1 MKRNLIWLGIFSSVV
16 LAQTLPNPS
25 RALTLPEIK
34 AVLSSICESK
44 IDATKGT
51 CFPKKSFY
59 TQIERDPKSQFVLDK
74 KALMGSFSK
83 AATKQVVASGDFMD
97 ADGTP
102 ERFVA
107 GLSVILENN
116 KVLRVAQDGGSSA
129 CMVFG
134 RHDKRDGLI
143 CTSESIGQGNLETS
157 IQWRDLGIGAK
168 TIFLLNLVDNTA
180 GGCGDPAKTFTLGKL
195 ERRDANNDQIA
206 DLIVNLTYKT
216 APNPNCDIDWTKI
229 QGETFRL
236 VFLWDGKKF
245 NANALTASIIKE
257 KGWK

>member
-25 RALTLPEIK
+25 RALTATEIK
-34 AVLSSICESK
+34 AVLSSVCESK

-59 TQIERDPKSQFVLDK
+59 TQIERAPKSQFLLDK
-74 KALMGSFSK
+74 KALKGSFTK
-83 AATKQVVASGDFMD
+83 AASMQIVASGDFID

-116 KVLRVAQDGGSSA
+116 KVLRVAQDTGSSA
-129 CMVFG
+129 CLVFG
-134 RHDKRDGLI
+134 RQDKRDGLV
-143 CTSESIGQGNLETS
+143 CTTQGMGQGNLETS

-168 TIFLLNLVDNTA
+168 TVQLIYLVDNTA
-180 GGCGDPAKTFTLGKL
+180 GGCGNPAKTFDLGQF

-206 DLIVNLTYKT
+206 DFIVNLDYKT
-216 APNPNCDIDWTKI
+216 APNPNCDVDWTKVKA
-229 QGETFRL
+229 QRFSL

-245 NANALTASIIKE
+245 NPNALTASVIKE
-257 KGWK
+257 KGWN